1 MPLKELE
8 INEKDK
14 TYITVVESLP
24 DYENDPVFIKKRE
37 EAIKFLTEV
46 PLPDAILDRIEGPS
60 ILKKPKN

>member
-14 TYITVVESLP
+14 TDITVVESLP

-37 EAIKFLTEV
+37 EAIKFLMEV
-46 PLPDAILDRIEGPS
+46 PLPQAILDRIEGPS
-60 ILKKPKN
+60 ILKKAKS